1 MGTLR
6 LRTILNTGLRKEPAI
21 GTRVT
26 EYKDFLNIGG
36 IITDNERIVVG
47 VKGGGIALVTTLPEL
62 LDKKCQRMGVKY
74 KRGDV
79 IVIVDM
85 LKKINDIANGQ
96 DSRPQGTVDYVRNN
110 SGKLLQRT
118 ILLSNIVL
126 PILRP
131 DMRRTSIIQCQ
142 ILSPEERQEGLDV
155 HRLQS
160 NEVEML
166 CERESEL
173 FNVLD

>member
-26 EYKDFLNIGG
+26 EYKDFLKIGG
-36 IITDNERIVVG
+36 IVTDNERIVVG

-79 IVIVDM
+79 IVMVDM

-126 PILRP
+126 P
-131 DMRRTSIIQCQ
+131 
-142 ILSPEERQEGLDV
+142 
-155 HRLQS
+155 
-160 NEVEML
+160 EV
-166 CERESEL
+166 RIAYR
-173 FNVLD
+173 F